1 MHKCPSE
8 AGVLIPAM
16 QAHLTHQHCWN
27 SLPSPSVREAA
38 SMYSTAVA
46 IFLVILVAAL
56 QSSEPPESP
65 FPYHILLD
73 PDGILELSWNIS
85 YVQEVIHF
93 QLKVQGLR
101 AGVLFGMS
109 DRGELENAD
118 LIMLWTDGN
127 RSYFAD
133 AWSDQ
138 KGQIHLDAQQDCQLL
153 QVQRTSDGLSLL
165 FKRPF
170 VTCDP
175 NDYLIEAGSY
185 GIPQHGR
192 PDCIIHGCNLAP
204 KHPGFLTAAQLGK
217 ASPSC
222 PCWDLCVL
230 VILNLQGVLSKS
242 SPWGSYQP
250 EHTGCPHEWEVA
262 AGISSNDDTVHLVYG
277 ILEEPFQSLEAIN
290 TSGLYTGLQRVQLLK
305 SEVPTPTMPA
315 DVQTMEIRAPDV
327 LIPDN
332 ETTYWCYVT
341 ELPQDFSQHH
351 IIMYEAVV
359 TEGNEALVHHMEV
372 FQCAAEFKSFPL
384 FNGPCDSKMKPD
396 RLNYCRHV
404 LAAWAL
410 GAKAFYYPEE
420 AGVAFGGQGSSRY
433 LRLEVHY
440 HNPRNIQ
447 GRRDSSGIRLYY
459 TATLRQ
465 FNAGIMELGLVYTPV
480 MAIPPQETAF
490 VLTGYCTDKCT
501 MLALPTSGI
510 HIFASQLHTHLTGR
524 KVVTVLARDGQERMV
539 VNRDNHYS
547 PHFQEIR
554 MLKKV
559 VSVFPGDVLITS
571 CTYNTEGKKLA
582 TVGGFGILEEMCVN
596 YVHYY
601 PQTELELCKSAVND
615 GYLQK
620 YFHQVN
626 SFNNEEV
633 CTCPQASVPEQFT
646 SVPWNS
652 YNRDMLKALYRF
664 APISMHCNKTSA
676 VRFQGEWNLQPLPEI
691 TSTLKDRTPNCPNGQ
706 AVSRT
711 SPATVINWGQG

>member
-1 MHKCPSE
+1 
-8 AGVLIPAM
+8 M
-16 QAHLTHQHCWN
+16 QAHLTPQHCWN

-175 NDYLIEAGSY
+175 NDYLIE
-185 GIPQHGR
+185 
-192 PDCIIHGCNLAP
+192 
-204 KHPGFLTAAQLGK
+204 
-217 ASPSC
+217 
-222 PCWDLCVL
+222 
-230 VILNLQGVLSKS
+230 
-242 SPWGSYQP
+242 
-250 EHTGCPHEWEVA
+250 
-262 AGISSNDDTVHLVYG
+262 
-277 ILEEPFQSLEAIN
+277 
-290 TSGLYTGLQRVQLLK
+290 
-305 SEVPTPTMPA
+305 
-315 DVQTMEIRAPDV
+315 
-327 LIPDN
+327 
-332 ETTYWCYVT
+332 
-341 ELPQDFSQHH
+341 
-351 IIMYEAVV
+351 YEAVV

>member
-1 MHKCPSE
+1 
-8 AGVLIPAM
+8 M

-56 QSSEPPESP
+56 QSSEPPESL
-65 FPYHILLD
+65 FPYHIPLD

-85 YVQEVIHF
+85 YVQKIIHF
-93 QLKVQGLR
+93 QLQVQGLR

-109 DRGELENAD
+109 DRGEMENAD

-138 KGQIHLDAQQDCQLL
+138 KGQIHLDAQQDYQLL

-175 NDYLIEAGSY
+175 KDYLIE
-185 GIPQHGR
+185 
-192 PDCIIHGCNLAP
+192 
-204 KHPGFLTAAQLGK
+204 
-217 ASPSC
+217 
-222 PCWDLCVL
+222 
-230 VILNLQGVLSKS
+230 
-242 SPWGSYQP
+242 
-250 EHTGCPHEWEVA
+250 
-262 AGISSNDDTVHLVYG
+262 DDTVHLVYG

-290 TSGLYTGLQRVQLLK
+290 TSGLHTGLQRVQLLK
-305 SEVPTPTMPA
+305 SEVPTPAMPA

-341 ELPQDFSQHH
+341 ELPPGFSRHH
-351 IIMYEAVV
+351 IIMYEAVI

-372 FQCAAEFKSFPL
+372 FQCAAKFKSFPH

-420 AGVAFGGQGSSRY
+420 AGVAFGGLGSSRY

-501 MLALPTSGI
+501 MLALPPSGI
-510 HIFASQLHTHLTGR
+510 RIFASQLHTHLTGR
-524 KVVTVLARDGQERMV
+524 KVITVLARDGQERKV

-554 MLKKV
+554 MLKEV

-571 CTYNTEGKKLA
+571 CTYNTEDKKLA

-633 CTCPQASVPEQFT
+633 CTCPQASVTEQFT

-691 TSTLKDRTPNCPNGQ
+691 TSTLKDPTPNCPTGR

-711 SPATVINWGQG
+711 NPTTVSISWGRG